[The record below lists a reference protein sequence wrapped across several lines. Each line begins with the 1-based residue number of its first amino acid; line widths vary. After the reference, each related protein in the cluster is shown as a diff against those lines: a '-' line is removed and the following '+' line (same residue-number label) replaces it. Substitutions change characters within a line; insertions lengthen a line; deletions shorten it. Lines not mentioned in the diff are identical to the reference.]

1 MVQINTLMAVKNL
14 LKASNY
20 NFIDG
25 DAAFQMF
32 AEDVKR
38 FSDDVVIKGAKA
50 FIRNP
55 GKFPNYPGLLDA
67 IRTENNIRIEY
78 SYTPEDY
85 RKGVRCLKCNDNG
98 YVFHYWKKAL
108 GDGQFQYTETMAAC
122 PCATGRARFPSMFE
136 TQKERD
142 AWTMEKARNGSKPE
156 KTLFHF
162 NEEQFREA
170 VGEEITESQYKA
182 EFADRLRNA
191 EKKPEKDVADLWKE
205 LANAI

>member
-1 MVQINTLMAVKNL
+1 
-14 LKASNY
+14 
-20 NFIDG
+20 
-25 DAAFQMF
+25 
-32 AEDVKR
+32 
-38 FSDDVVIKGAKA
+38 
-50 FIRNP
+50 
-55 GKFPNYPGLLDA
+55 
-67 IRTENNIRIEY
+67 
-78 SYTPEDY
+78 
-85 RKGVRCLKCNDNG
+85 
-98 YVFHYWKKAL
+98 
-108 GDGQFQYTETMAAC
+108 
-122 PCATGRARFPSMFE
+122 MFE

-182 EFADRLRNA
+182 EFADRLRNV